1 MASVLGGNGEGAAGI
16 FEAWDVN
23 HDGEITVQEV
33 CVDLRKEWL
42 SGLLGFTLDLMN
54 LVKNAQLHCNL
65 AFPNSLAV
73 DHTYDFTV
81 SVESGVGVW

>member
-1 MASVLGGNGEGAAGI
+1 MAPVLGGKGEGAAGI

-33 CVDLRKEWL
+33 CDDLREGWL

-54 LVKNAQLHCNL
+54 LVKNAKLHCHL

-73 DHTYDFTV
+73 GHTYDFAV
-81 SVESGVGVW
+81 FFEWGVGVW

>member
-1 MASVLGGNGEGAAGI
+1 MASVLGGIGEGAAGI

-33 CVDLRKEWL
+33 CVDLREEWL

-65 AFPNSLAV
+65 AFPNSLAGG
-73 DHTYDFTV
+73 HTYHFAV
-81 SVESGVGVW
+81 FFEWGVRVR

>member
-1 MASVLGGNGEGAAGI
+1 MLLNCFCLICLASVLGGKGEGAAGI

-33 CVDLRKEWL
+33 CVDLREEWL

-54 LVKNAQLHCNL
+54 LVKNAQLRCN
-65 AFPNSLAV
+65 
-73 DHTYDFTV
+73 FTR
-81 SVESGVGVW
+81 SGSHI

>member
-1 MASVLGGNGEGAAGI
+1 MASVLGGKGEGAAGI

-33 CVDLRKEWL
+33 CDDLREEWL
-42 SGLLGFTLDLMN
+42 SGLLGFALDLMN
-54 LVKNAQLHCNL
+54 LVKNAQLHCHL

-73 DHTYDFTV
+73 GHTYDFAV
-81 SVESGVGVW
+81 FVEWGVGVW